1 MTIEFASEEIILQCL
16 MGKGASRAKAGH
28 LKGSIGGLGKCSFLQ
43 HAGLVDNAAH
53 NILYGNGIILVF
65 QKAGHLS
72 DNLSLAVFV
81 LHGHALGFFIG
92 RYLHYQLQAFF

>member
-1 MTIEFASEEIILQCL
+1 MTIKFATAEKILQCL
-16 MGKGASRAKAGH
+16 MRKGAGRAEACY
-28 LKGSIGGLGKCSFLQ
+28 LKGSIGGLSECCFLQ